1 MVKRLY
7 ITIFIGLI
15 VITPNLTNGGS
26 NFWFQGN
33 HRENGNGGSN
43 TENGPDEQTGHGYEL
58 RTFNSKGTKI
68 SKEGP
73 TVSFGGK
80 IYVAPIPGLTCI
92 GLGTST
98 ISSANVTGV
107 AQAVEGINQTTKGQG
122 GLGATNIVSGISSMI
137 PVYTTDST
145 KVPRPLGQI
154 LGRKKLI
161 PDFNTCKAGTIP
173 IPVVKTTSN
182 YNVSR

>member
-1 MVKRLY
+1 MKSLY
-7 ITIFIGLI
+7 VIILFGLI
-15 VITPNLTNGGS
+15 VITPNFVNGGS
-26 NFWFQGN
+26 NFWFQ
-33 HRENGNGGSN
+33 NGNSSGGN
-43 TENGPDEQTGHGYEL
+43 TENGPDEQAGHGDEV

-80 IYVAPIPGLTCI
+80 IYVAPITGLTCI

-98 ISSANVTGV
+98 ISSANVAGATQAIQGV
-107 AQAVEGINQTTKGQG
+107 SQATKGQG
-122 GLGATNIVSGISSMI
+122 GLGAANIVSGISSMI
-137 PVYTTDST
+137 PVYTTNPQ
-145 KVPRPLGQI
+145 KVPTPRGQI
-154 LGRKKLI
+154 LGRKNLI
-161 PDFNTCKAGTIP
+161 PDFKTCKAGTIP